1 MMVLVPKINHKQT
14 KLNAR
19 KVLKQ
24 TRKLARIA
32 GRPIVDLKSP
42 VITDMP
48 RGANQDNMIELTI
61 VNRTTAD
68 DELKA
73 IEKALASLCFLNR
86 QILYYAYCDVEYH
99 SNYEIGLLVGGYSEK
114 NIERLK
120 SNALVEFA
128 EAYKNGELL
137 RYE

>member
-1 MMVLVPKINHKQT
+1 MVLVPKINRKQT

-24 TRKLARIA
+24 TRKLARMA

-48 RGANQDNMIELTI
+48 RGGNLDNMIELTI

-68 DELKA
+68 NELKA
-73 IEKALASLCFLNR
+73 IERALGSLCFINR
-86 QILYYAYCDVEYH
+86 QILYYSYCDVEYH
-99 SNYEIGLLVGGYSEK
+99 SNYEISLLVGGYSEK